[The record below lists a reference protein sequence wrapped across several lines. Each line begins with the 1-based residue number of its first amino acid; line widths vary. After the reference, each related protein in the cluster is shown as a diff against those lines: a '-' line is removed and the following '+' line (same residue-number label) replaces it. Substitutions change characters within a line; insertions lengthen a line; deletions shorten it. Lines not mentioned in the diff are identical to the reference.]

1 MDILINTTIPTR
13 LCEIMGRNKSD
24 KGNLDIT
31 KCWHNYTLLYYSI
44 FKDICDKKLK
54 VFELGI
60 GTTNTDIPCNMGKHG
75 RHGASLYGWREF
87 FVNSEIFGA
96 DIDKQILFTDDRIKT
111 FFCDVRDV
119 NSIISMWNNQDLSGK
134 FDIIIDDG
142 LHIFNDNITFFI
154 NSIDK
159 LSENGYYII
168 EDIACYGE
176 VMINMKSNLNNL
188 RVMYPIYNFYYIVIP
203 SITNVACDNSVL
215 IVTKNKLNITFI

>member
-159 LSENGYYII
+159 LSENGYYIF